1 MPIEQLYK
9 LFKKCTGVSTD
20 TRTIKSG
27 DLFIALKG
35 DNFNGNQYAEQGIE
49 KGAQFAVIDEEKYHT
64 NLEKYILVPN
74 ALEALQNLSNHHR
87 KQFDIP
93 VIGLTGSNGKTTT
106 KELITAVLSQ
116 QYKVIATKGNLN
128 NHIGVPLT
136 LLNINE
142 HTEIA
147 VIEMGANHIGEIK
160 ELCEI
165 AEPNFGLITT
175 IGKAHLEG
183 FGSLEGV
190 RKTKMELFD
199 FLQANKGF
207 AFINADQQKILDAA
221 TNFDF
226 DKKITY
232 GQSPFVD
239 VLGIPVKD
247 DLKARLSYQ
256 DTEIESQLFGHFNFI
271 NLLTAIAVGN
281 HFSIS
286 LENMKKAL
294 KEYAPQNKR
303 SQIVK
308 TANNTLII
316 DAYNANPTSMEIA
329 ISEFANQ
336 HFEGKKMLIIGDM
349 LELGAYEKT
358 EHQSIIQ
365 LVKEQGFN
373 AIYFVG
379 EIFYELI
386 EPDLK
391 DSFFKHTKDLIEHL
405 QKTPQNGYNILIKGS
420 RKIKLEE
427 LLDCL

>member
-1 MPIEQLYK
+1 MPIEQLYN
-9 LFKKCTGVSTD
+9 LFKKCNGLSTD
-20 TRTIKSG
+20 TRTIKPG
-27 DLFIALKG
+27 NLFIALKG
-35 DNFNGNQYAEQGIE
+35 ENFNGNQYAEHAIE
-49 KGAQFAVIDEEKYHT
+49 KGAQYAVIDEEKYLT
-64 NLEKYILVPN
+64 NPEKQILVPN
-74 ALEALQNLSNHHR
+74 ALQALQQLSNHHR
-87 KQFDIP
+87 NQFEIP

-116 QYKVIATKGNLN
+116 QYKVVATKGNLN
-128 NHIGVPLT
+128 NHIGLPLT

-142 HTEIA
+142 QTEIA

-199 FLQANKGF
+199 FLQTNKGF

-226 DKKITY
+226 EKKITY
-232 GQSPFVD
+232 GQSPFAD

-247 DLKARLSYQ
+247 DLKAQLTYQ
-256 DTEIESQLFGHFNFI
+256 DTEITSQLFGHFNFI
-271 NLLTAIAVGN
+271 NLLAAIAVGK

-286 LENMKKAL
+286 IENMKKAL
-294 KEYAPQNKR
+294 MGYAPQNKR
-303 SQIVK
+303 SQIVQ
-308 TANNTLII
+308 TQNNTLII

-329 ISEFANQ
+329 INEFASQ
-336 HFEGKKMLIIGDM
+336 QFEGKQTLIIGDM
-349 LELGAYEKT
+349 LELGEHEKA

-365 LVKEQGFN
+365 LVKEKDFN
-373 AIYFVG
+373 EVYFVG

-386 EPDLK
+386 DPEMK
-391 DSFFKHTKDLIEHL
+391 GSFFKHTKELMAYFNN
-405 QKTPQNGYNILIKGS
+405 TPKNGHHILIKGS

-427 LLDCL
+427 LVGCL

>member
-1 MPIEQLYK
+1 MPIEQLYN
-9 LFKKCTGVSTD
+9 LFKKRNGVSTD
-20 TRTIKSG
+20 TRTIQPG

-35 DNFNGNQYAEQGIE
+35 ENFNGNQYAEQAIK

-64 NLEKYILVPN
+64 QPEKQILVPN
-74 ALEALQNLSNHHR
+74 ALEALQQLANHHR

-93 VIGLTGSNGKTTT
+93 VLGLTGSNGKTTT
-106 KELITAVLSQ
+106 KELITSVLSQ
-116 QYKVIATKGNLN
+116 QYKIVATKGNLN

-136 LLNINE
+136 LLNIKE
-142 HTEIA
+142 DTEIA

-199 FLQANKGF
+199 FLRSNQGF
-207 AFINADQQKILDAA
+207 AFINADQQEILDAA
-221 TNFDF
+221 NHFDF

-247 DLKARLSYQ
+247 NLKAQLMYQ
-256 DTEIESQLFGHFNFI
+256 DVEMKSQLFGHFNFI
-271 NLLTAIAVGN
+271 NLLAAIAVGK

-286 LENMKKAL
+286 IENINKGIQN
-294 KEYAPQNKR
+294 YAPQNKR
-303 SQIVK
+303 SQIVE
-308 TANNTLII
+308 TTNNTLII
-316 DAYNANPTSMEIA
+316 DAYNANPSSMEVA
-329 ISEFANQ
+329 INEFAAQ
-336 HFEGKKMLIIGDM
+336 QFEGKQMLIIGDM
-349 LELGAYEKT
+349 LELGEHEKD
-358 EHQSIIQ
+358 EHQSIIE
-365 LVKEQGFN
+365 LVKEKGFDEV
-373 AIYFVG
+373 YFVG
-379 EIFYELI
+379 EIFYALI
-386 EPDLK
+386 EAKLNER
-391 DSFFKHTKDLIEHL
+391 FFKHTTDLMKHFK
-405 QKTPQNGYNILIKGS
+405 KTPQTGYHILVKGS

-427 LLDCL
+427 LVDCL

>member
-1 MPIEQLYK
+1 MPIEQLYN
-9 LFKKCTGVSTD
+9 LFKKCNRLSTD
-20 TRTIKSG
+20 TRTIQSG

-35 DNFNGNQYAEQGIE
+35 ENFNGNQYAEQAID

-64 NLEKYILVPN
+64 HPEKQILVPD
-74 ALEALQNLSNHHR
+74 ALQALQQLSNHHR

-93 VIGLTGSNGKTTT
+93 VIGLTGSNGKTTS

-116 QYKVIATKGNLN
+116 QYKVVATKGNLN

-142 HTEIA
+142 STEIA

-207 AFINADQQKILDAA
+207 AFINADQQEILDAA
-221 TNFDF
+221 THFEF
-226 DKKITY
+226 DKKTTY
-232 GQSPFVD
+232 GQSPFAD
-239 VLGIPVKD
+239 VIGVPVKD
-247 DLKARLSYQ
+247 DLKARLIYQ
-256 DTEIESQLFGHFNFI
+256 DTGIDSQLFGHFNFI
-271 NLLTAIAVGN
+271 NLLAAIAVGK

-286 LENMKKAL
+286 TENMKRAL
-294 KEYAPQNKR
+294 MEYSPQNKR
-303 SQIVK
+303 SQIVD
-308 TANNTLII
+308 TQNNTLII

-329 ISEFANQ
+329 INEFANQ
-336 HFEGKKMLIIGDM
+336 QFEGKQMLVIGDM
-349 LELGAYEKT
+349 LELGEHEKA

-365 LVKEQGFN
+365 LVKEKNFDEV
-373 AIYFVG
+373 YFVG

-386 EPDLK
+386 KPDMK
-391 DSFFKHTKDLIEHL
+391 SSFFKQTNDLMDFF
-405 QKTPQNGYNILIKGS
+405 KSAPKAGYHILVKGS

-427 LLDCL
+427 LVDCL